1 MTNLQNK
8 TQTVSA
14 DLSTMPAIGAQ
25 YRYSD
30 YTCVQVERSED
41 GKDVYLYY
49 TFNNTHSFVVDF
61 GLPLNIRKEDLNIAG
76 NWTSASIAGAKY
88 GTATTDADNG
98 ITYTPTQVLEGVETL
113 RLTLTGDTGSTTHT
127 IYIYPATTVYYEEGF
142 MTLTGFTGGSK
153 GTEKQATE
161 AVGAQTRN
169 VYGYDPAYVG
179 TALDSQATSTT
190 VGDTASFSFTGT
202 GVDIYANC
210 GTNTGT
216 VLITVKKGNDV
227 VKMLT
232 VDTHMQEGTTSV
244 TGSNKQSVAAKNVPI
259 ASIDGLA
266 YDSYSV
272 TIKHVASKLG
282 ANKPVY
288 LDGFRVHGTLGPTHA
303 AYKADGENSPKIVEL
318 RDLVLKVQLN
328 ADASSSDL
336 AVYKEQLNLL
346 TDSQIYRAAVISFV
360 EDGYVED
367 GSVSQ
372 TAASQEDK
380 IVKDLVDNGPKNE
393 VYLAP
398 SETLVFTIDRAAQV
412 GVKCLNGDS
421 GKIESTGGTDTTVTA
436 QTDMFYAVA
445 AGTVT
450 ITNNGS
456 GTLAVTELKFTSNT

>member
-49 TFNNTHSFVVDF
+49 TFKNTHSFVVDF
-61 GLPLNIRKEDLNIAG
+61 GLPLDISISSDLGISG
-76 NWTSASIAGAKY
+76 NWTGAAVTGADY
-88 GTATTDADNG
+88 GTAAVSADKQTV
-98 ITYTPTQVLEGVETL
+98 TYTPTKVLKKIERL
-113 RLTLTGDTGSTTHT
+113 YLTLTDDVESTTHT

-142 MTLTGFTGGSK
+142 MTLTGGFTGGSK
-153 GTEKQATE
+153 GTGKQATE

-179 TALDSQATSTT
+179 TAHDSQATSTK
-190 VGDTASFSFTGT
+190 VDSTASFSFTGT

-210 GTNTGT
+210 STNTGT
-216 VLITVKKGNDV
+216 VLITVKKGKDV

-232 VDTHMQEGTTSV
+232 VDTHMQEGTTPV
-244 TGSNKQSVAAKNVPI
+244 TGSNKQAVEAKNVPI
-259 ASIDGLA
+259 ASIDGLP

-336 AVYKEQLNLL
+336 AVYKEQLKKL
-346 TDSQIYRAAVISFV
+346 TDSQIYKAAVVSIGIPDI
-360 EDGYVED
+360 EQDGAD
-367 GSVSQ
+367 GDS
-372 TAASQEDK
+372 
-380 IVKDLVDNGPKNE
+380 VKDLVDNGPKNE

>member
-25 YRYSD
+25 YRYSE
-30 YTCVQVERSED
+30 YTCEKVERSED

-61 GLPLNIRKEDLNIAG
+61 GLPLDISISSDLGISG
-76 NWTSASIAGAKY
+76 NWTGAAVTGADY
-88 GTATTDADNG
+88 GTAAVSADKQTV
-98 ITYTPTQVLEGVETL
+98 TYTPTKVLKKIERL
-113 RLTLTGDTGSTTHT
+113 YLTLTDDVESTTHT

-142 MTLTGFTGGSK
+142 MTLTGGFTGGSK
-153 GTEKQATE
+153 GTEMQATE

-288 LDGFRVHGTLGPTHA
+288 LDGFRVHGTLGPTHD

-328 ADASSSDL
+328 ADTSSSDL
-336 AVYKEQLNLL
+336 AAYKEQLKKL
-346 TDSQIYRAAVISFV
+346 TDSQIYKAAVVSIGISDI
-360 EDGYVED
+360 EQDGAD
-367 GSVSQ
+367 GDS
-372 TAASQEDK
+372 
-380 IVKDLVDNGPKNE
+380 VKDLVDNGPKNE

-398 SETLVFTIDRAAQV
+398 GETLVFTIDRAAQV

>member
-25 YRYSD
+25 YRYSE
-30 YTCVQVERSED
+30 YTCEKVERSED

-61 GLPLNIRKEDLNIAG
+61 GLPLDISISSDLGISG
-76 NWTSASIAGAKY
+76 NWTGAAVTGADY
-88 GTATTDADNG
+88 GTAAVSADKQTV
-98 ITYTPTQVLEGVETL
+98 TYTPTKVLKEIETL
-113 RLTLTGDTGSTTHT
+113 YLTLTGEDESTTHT

-190 VGDTASFSFTGT
+190 VGSTASFSFTGT

-210 GTNTGT
+210 GTDTGT
-216 VLITVKKGNDV
+216 VLITVKKESNI
-227 VKMLT
+227 VKVLT
-232 VDTHMQEGTTSV
+232 VDTHMENGLTPV
-244 TGSNKQSVAAKNVPI
+244 TGSANNKQSVAAKNVPI

-266 YDSYSV
+266 YGDYSV

-336 AVYKEQLNLL
+336 AAYKEQLKKL
-346 TDSQIYRAAVISFV
+346 TDSQIYKAAVVSIGIPDI
-360 EDGYVED
+360 EQDGAD
-367 GSVSQ
+367 GDS
-372 TAASQEDK
+372 
-380 IVKDLVDNGPKNE
+380 VKDLVDNGPKNE